1 MREGRSNA
9 HRSMDWDLGRAG
21 VSPGPLCPYGWGV
34 KSGISLSNKCQLLFG
49 CAVFIIL
56 IAALSVPWFHT
67 AALVK
72 DYQIEL
78 ARQLADTWLAAGIEL
93 GSMENS
99 ADVPKALDD
108 EVKDPNKRSALS
120 MRFIEAANASSVKH
134 GKGFVERAFEL
145 FKSNPEDTEY
155 YDSIEINDVPTFRYA
170 RAVRQSEMLA
180 IKDRSLE
187 GFVGDLGDSTENDP
201 VQGLLMVERT
211 TQFSASQRL
220 VSRVFIISAG
230 IVAGL
235 LAILVFYFILTKLIF
250 SPVRRLRETAER
262 VQGGDL
268 TIRSNLKTGDEFEQ
282 LSGAFDSM
290 LDQLEQ
296 GQSKLRSINEGLD
309 LKLEE
314 LAEANVGLYESDR
327 LKSEFLANVSH
338 ELRTPLNSIIGFAEL
353 LDETT
358 RSADG
363 ADTKAIRF
371 IANIIHSGRQLL
383 EMINELLDMA
393 KIEAGRM
400 EVNVESTS
408 IGDLIEGIVAI
419 MRPQAESKDLSIEVA
434 IGNNV
439 PLIETDPG
447 KVQQILYNY
456 LSNAIKFSP
465 PGSSVSLRAERIVR
479 PDRSPGVRVEVT
491 DAGPGIPEDM
501 QDTVFEKFRQIDASH
516 TREHPGTGLGLAIC
530 RELAEMLGASVSF
543 VSTPGQG
550 ATFVVE
556 LPEQYR
562 VEEPQPLMG

>member
-1 MREGRSNA
+1 M
-9 HRSMDWDLGRAG
+9 
-21 VSPGPLCPYGWGV
+21 

-72 DYQIEL
+72 DYQLEL

-93 GSMENS
+93 GSMKSSGEL
-99 ADVPKALDD
+99 PEALDD
-108 EVKDPNKRSALS
+108 EVKNPKQRSALS
-120 MRFIEAANASSVKH
+120 MQFIEVTKIDSVDQ
-134 GKGFVERAFEL
+134 GKGFIERALKIFQSSSRE
-145 FKSNPEDTEY
+145 SEY
-155 YDSIEINDVPTFRYA
+155 YISTELKDIPTFRYA
-170 RAVRQSEMLA
+170 RAVRQSQMLA
-180 IKDRSLE
+180 IDARSIRE
-187 GFVGDLGDSTENDP
+187 FVSSSVETNGTDP
-201 VQGLLMVERT
+201 VVGILMVQRT

-262 VQGGDL
+262 VQAGDL
-268 TIRSNLKTGDEFEQ
+268 TIRANLRTGDEFEQ

-353 LDETT
+353 LDET
-358 RSADG
+358 SHVSEGVDA
-363 ADTKAIRF
+363 KSIRY

-400 EVNVESTS
+400 EVNLESTS
-408 IGDLIEGIVAI
+408 VGDLIEGIVAI
-419 MRPQAESKDLSIEVA
+419 MRPQAESKELSIEVK

-465 PGSSVSLRAERIVR
+465 PGSPVVLRAERIVR

-491 DAGPGIPEDM
+491 DSGPGIPEDM
-501 QDTVFEKFRQIDASH
+501 QDTVFEKFRQVDASH

-543 VSTPGQG
+543 GSTPGQG

-562 VEEPQPLMG
+562 VEERRPLMG